1 MNRRGFIGLVGGVAV
16 APLAARAQQLAMPV
30 IGFFNFGAL
39 GHLAPFAAAFRNGL
53 SEIGYVEGRN
63 VAIEYR
69 WAEGH
74 LDRLPAL
81 AAELVQRRV
90 NVIAAGPLADEAA
103 KAATTIIPIVFMS
116 GADPVRRGLVPSLN
130 HPGGNLTGVTMFAA
144 DLEAEA
150 DRPAARV
157 YSAGHHHR
165 RSGGR
170 DQSPN
175 GVSDT
180 ASAGGRAEDRRG
192 DPDREYRHRA

>member
-144 DLEAEA
+144 DLEAKRIGLLHEFIPQA
-150 DRPAARV
+150 TTIAVLVDATN
-157 YSAGHHHR
+157 
-165 RSGGR
+165 
-170 DQSPN
+170 PN